1 MESEQ
6 TNMVNK
12 VKDAL
17 KAIVRSALCQGFN
30 KSSYLVTNHIQ
41 YIKNIQTANKPERY
55 IISVAK
61 KLFPDETT
69 IIEKSNYLKQKY
81 RDDLLSNFETLYA
94 LYNKIAREAVSQK
107 KEKKTISET
116 EADKILD
123 ELLYPDMGLDAMYF
137 SS

>member
-1 MESEQ
+1 
-6 TNMVNK
+6 
-12 VKDAL
+12 
-17 KAIVRSALCQGFN
+17 
-30 KSSYLVTNHIQ
+30 
-41 YIKNIQTANKPERY
+41 
-55 IISVAK
+55 
-61 KLFPDETT
+61 
-69 IIEKSNYLKQKY
+69 
-81 RDDLLSNFETLYA
+81 LYA